1 MSYFSKK
8 LLNFELFLDTWS
20 ARLNPNLV
28 SWDSESVSRVPNT
41 RTVLLPWHFNKPN
54 VKTKSTGKDT
64 ALIIA
69 VVREKAVIRI
79 RTVERKITKSL
90 T

>member
-8 LLNFELFLDTWS
+8 LLNFEFFLDTLS
-20 ARLNPNLV
+20 ARLNPILV
-28 SWDSESVSRVPNT
+28 SLDFESVSRVPNT
-41 RTVLLPWHFNKPN
+41 RTVLLPWHFNNPN

-69 VVREKAVIRI
+69 VVRSE
-79 RTVERKITKSL
+79 SCGQDQSC
-90 T
+90 

>member
-8 LLNFELFLDTWS
+8 LLNFELFLDTLS
-20 ARLNPNLV
+20 ARLNPISVRL
-28 SWDSESVSRVPNT
+28 DFDCVSRVPNT
-41 RTVLLPWHFNKPN
+41 RTVLLPWHFDKPN

-69 VVREKAVIRI
+69 VVCSE
-79 RTVERKITKSL
+79 SCGQDQSC
-90 T
+90 

>member
-8 LLNFELFLDTWS
+8 LLNFELFLDTLS

-28 SWDSESVSRVPNT
+28 SWDFESVSRVPNT
-41 RTVLLPWHFNKPN
+41 RTVLLPEPLLPWHFNNPN
-54 VKTKSTGKDT
+54 VKTKSIGKDT

-69 VVREKAVIRI
+69 VVRSE
-79 RTVERKITKSL
+79 SCG
-90 T
+90 

>member
-8 LLNFELFLDTWS
+8 LLNFQLFLDTLS

-28 SWDSESVSRVPNT
+28 SLDFVSVSRLPNT

-69 VVREKAVIRI
+69 VVRSE
-79 RTVERKITKSL
+79 SCGQDQSC
-90 T
+90 